1 MYKVAIIGNQSTAT
15 LENSINEFIKDKKV
29 IDIKFNTFTLFSGKY
44 NDFRHNVYD
53 RVMVIYEEEEN

>member
-1 MYKVAIIGNQSTAT
+1 MYKVAIIWKQSTAT

-44 NDFRHNVYD
+44 NDLRHNVYD

>member
-1 MYKVAIIGNQSTAT
+1 MYKVAIIRNQSPGN

-44 NDFRHNVYD
+44 NDFRHNIYD